1 MGEEFNDKT
10 TSQNGGIFHATTGVI
25 SDWFSGIKDEVIHRP
40 WDLLNDGLYG
50 AAITVG
56 TAAMAPEAGLLVAG
70 VGIGL
75 AAKGIY
81 DHAGEW
87 FNASLVLDDA
97 DHHSQSEIDA
107 AHETFKGL
115 GRGSAELAAGALG
128 GAVGLRAVA
137 SISTNVETINE
148 PRPQTPPPKELKI
161 ALDEPKSDGDFRDK
175 GLDAG
180 TVVAKPPFPPPLR
193 ELKVALEEPK
203 GIRNFSDKGLNDGVF
218 VPKPPFSPPLKELKI
233 ARQEPE
239 SKNVSG
245 AASGLIP
252 DPTRP
257 FFPGSLNPAGT
268 VPRIIDGEVVWP
280 RVRVDGSPELTSL
293 FESAF
298 RWKPL
303 DELAEEARAAVR
315 KRMGAGYLPEKPV
328 GALLTGNFTP
338 ISALER
344 DLMISKKL
352 IPGPDEKG
360 NPNLNSG

>member
-1 MGEEFNDKT
+1 MGEQFNDKT
-10 TSQNGGIFHATTGVI
+10 SSQNDGIFHATTGVI
-25 SDWFSGIKDEVIHRP
+25 SDWFSGIKDEVIHHP

-87 FNASLVLDDA
+87 FNASLVLDDP

-161 ALDEPKSDGDFRDK
+161 ALDEPKSDGGFRDK

-180 TVVAKPPFPPPLR
+180 TVEPRPL
-193 ELKVALEEPK
+193 
-203 GIRNFSDKGLNDGVF
+203 
-218 VPKPPFSPPLKELKI
+218 FSPPLKELKI
-233 ARQEPE
+233 ALQEPE
-239 SKNVSG
+239 NKNVSG
-245 AASGLIP
+245 TAAGLMA

-257 FFPGSLNPAGT
+257 FSPRPINGAGM

-280 RVRVDGSPELTSL
+280 RVRAEGSPELTS
-293 FESAF
+293 FFGSAF

-303 DELAEEARAAVR
+303 DEVAEEARAAVR
-315 KRMGAGYLPEKPV
+315 NRMSAAGYRPENPA

-338 ISALER
+338 ISAFER

-352 IPGPDEKG
+352 IHRPDEKG
-360 NPNLNSG
+360 NPNLKNG